1 MMIKRIVITI
11 VTVFL
16 STDLLAQERYQVLL
30 FTKSE
35 SYPWRHDSI
44 SEGVQMF
51 KELSQFHHFG
61 LTWTADSQ
69 VFDDEERLGTMDV
82 VVFLNTS
89 GDEILTDS
97 QKEGFQNY
105 MRNGGN
111 FVGIHGASF
120 TLMDWDWY
128 IDMLGGVW
136 DHHPGN
142 HTAMVNVEQADHPST
157 THLPDNWLI
166 TEEWYNFDRLSENIN
181 VLLTVDENTYPGGEM
196 PDFHPIAWYQ
206 DNFEG
211 NSRTFYTLLG
221 HTEEIYSNNYFKQ
234 HILGAIWW
242 AATGNTINN
251 GN

>member
-1 MMIKRIVITI
+1 MIKRIVITI
-11 VTVFL
+11 VTAFL
-16 STDLLAQERYQVLL
+16 TTDLLAQERYQVLL

-61 LTWTADSQ
+61 LTWTADAQ

-136 DHHPGN
+136 NHHPGN
-142 HTAMVNVEQADHPST
+142 HTAIVKVEESGHPST
-157 THLPDNWLI
+157 AHLPVNWLI

-196 PDFHPIAWYQ
+196 RDFHPIAWYQ

-221 HTEEIYSNNYFKQ
+221 HTEEIYSDNYFKQ

-242 AATGNTINN
+242 AATGNTISSSN
-251 GN
+251 